1 MQEVSLAR
9 KEYVEPDDEITR
21 QAISQRNQI
30 KAFLGITGPF
40 LPRPKRDRPVA
51 TQDNRITNEEQHAAA
66 VHHFGPRRSKR
77 TRVTPIVTTVSKLI
91 QRTMFPYG
99 I

>member
-1 MQEVSLAR
+1 MSLAR

-66 VHHFGPRRSKR
+66 VHHFGPRHPKR
-77 TRVTPIVTTVSKLI
+77 IRVTPSVATASTLL
-91 QRTMFPYG
+91 QRTMFQYG